1 MGRAAMYIPC
11 SVECDAC
18 GKELELAYRIDL
30 HAAARSRAKLKRDSL
45 ASIER
50 EVLDAAK
57 AQGWTVI
64 GAKSLCPE
72 CTEAS
77 QGACTHKS
85 RGDVTARGLVSDAV
99 MILRSRRAGAEGG
112 EAGPR

>member
-30 HAAARSRAKLKRDSL
+30 HAAARSRARVKKGML

-57 AQGWTVI
+57 AQGWTVFA
-64 GAKSLCPE
+64 GKSMCPE
-72 CTEAS
+72 CSEAS
-77 QGACTHKS
+77 QGGTTHRS

-99 MILRSRRAGAEGG
+99 MILRSRRAEAEGG